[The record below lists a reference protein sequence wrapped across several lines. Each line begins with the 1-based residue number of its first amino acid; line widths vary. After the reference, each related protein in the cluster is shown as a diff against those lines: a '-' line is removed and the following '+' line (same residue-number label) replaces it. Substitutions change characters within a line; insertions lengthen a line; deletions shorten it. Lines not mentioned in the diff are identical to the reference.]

1 MRFTKVNGLGN
12 DFCVFESADALACT
26 RAQWSALAIEVCD
39 RTTGVGADGILIIG
53 PGAANR
59 DHVTAASMRIINA
72 DGSASEMCGNGLRA
86 VGRLLV
92 EQRRAR
98 AGGSQGFHID
108 TDAGPRTV
116 WIDPATPELVRTTLG
131 IARFGPEAVAADPAK
146 FRHADG
152 DPDMFRIGAEAARL
166 VAVGN
171 PHAIVVLTEPLTD
184 AELARRGAA
193 IECDDAFPDRI
204 NAQFARI
211 ADRGSVG
218 VQTWERGA
226 GATRACGTGAAAV
239 VAGLHRA
246 GLVDRRVVVT
256 LPGGELT
263 IEIDPGGMIQQTG
276 PAQIERSGQWPAR

>member
-12 DFCVFESADALACT
+12 DFCVFERADALGFT
-26 RAQWSALAIEVCD
+26 EAQWSALAVEVCN
-39 RTTGVGADGILIIG
+39 RQTGVGADGILILG
-53 PGAANR
+53 PGAAHE
-59 DHVTAASMRIINA
+59 DGVTAASMRIINA

-98 AGGSQGFHID
+98 AGGSQGFRIG
-108 TDAGPRTV
+108 TDAGPRSV
-116 WIDPATPELVRTTLG
+116 WIDPATPGLVRTTLG
-131 IARFGPEAVAADPAK
+131 VARFGPEAVGADAGRL
-146 FRHADG
+146 RHADDAPG
-152 DPDMFRIGAEAARL
+152 VFQIGAETARL

-171 PHAIVVLTEPLTD
+171 PHAIIVLGEPISA
-184 AELARRGAA
+184 AELVRRGAA
-193 IECDDAFPDRI
+193 IEHADAFPDRI

-211 ADRGSVG
+211 AGRGAVS

-239 VAGLHRA
+239 VSGLHAA
-246 GLVDRRVVVT
+246 GLVDPRVVVT

-263 IEIDPGGMIQQTG
+263 IEIDPEGMIHQTG
-276 PAQIERSGQWPAR
+276 PAEIERSGHWPAG